1 MIWLTW
7 ALVAGVAAHLLI
19 TLIEFGGKHPTRNAQ
34 IAAHSITHGRY
45 AQQFWFGSVLLSFVA
60 AVLAGLT
67 LFTDSLIFVGVAAVL
82 VQVALV
88 FHEKVFVMAAQDPPL
103 S

>member
-1 MIWLTW
+1 
-7 ALVAGVAAHLLI
+7 
-19 TLIEFGGKHPTRNAQ
+19 
-34 IAAHSITHGRY
+34 
-45 AQQFWFGSVLLSFVA
+45 VLLSFVA